1 MNIWEIYFWKIF
13 FIKIGKIT
21 WKEVIKIF
29 KLKDNRRG
37 EFAFD
42 SKSLG
47 LLGFDLW
54 SQAPRAGNGMGFD
67 TI

>member
-47 LLGFDLW
+47 FLGFDL
-54 SQAPRAGNGMGFD
+54 
-67 TI
+67 